1 MKNNNVMSELVF
13 KALELKVNQLIAV
26 CKSLDERNKILEKE
40 NSALQE
46 EKSTF
51 RAERSRILQQKD
63 LARDKVEAMITRLK
77 SMES

>member
-1 MKNNNVMSELVF
+1 MSELIF
-13 KALELKVNQLIAV
+13 KALELKVNQLITV
-26 CKSLDERNKILEKE
+26 CKSLDERNKILVRE
-40 NSALQE
+40 NSALQK
-46 EKSTF
+46 EKGTF